1 LVTNPRPGFRV
12 RRPLAA
18 LPYTK
23 SRGFRFI
30 SIITLRQLT
39 SLPPPPT
46 TPLFSSNPLS
56 VRFCQTVSISSRAAK
71 QFPRDSA
78 SLPTDDNRR
87 MQKPASS
94 LVAAKHPAIVNGKI
108 KDRSKG
114 EAPNIFKGKKERRVS
129 VTSSTCTAGLGS
141 HKKKKKEPGFSSTRR
156 SDTTRRFQDA
166 VERDTKS
173 EVHRKRSWC
182 GA

>member
-1 LVTNPRPGFRV
+1 MRHLAPEGRLVQILVLGYQSQDQFSGAQTASHTR
-12 RRPLAA
+12 
-18 LPYTK
+18 

-30 SIITLRQLT
+30 SIITSRQLT
-39 SLPPPPT
+39 SDPPPPA

-56 VRFCQTVSISSRAAK
+56 VLFCHTVSISRRAAK
-71 QFPRDSA
+71 QFPKDSA

-114 EAPNIFKGKKERRVS
+114 EAPNIFKGKRKACVS
-129 VTSSTCTAGLGS
+129 VSSFTCTAGFGS
-141 HKKKKKEPGFSSTRR
+141 QKEKNQGFIHKTFRPNPAFSRR
-156 SDTTRRFQDA
+156 GRA
-166 VERDTKS
+166 
-173 EVHRKRSWC
+173 
-182 GA
+182 